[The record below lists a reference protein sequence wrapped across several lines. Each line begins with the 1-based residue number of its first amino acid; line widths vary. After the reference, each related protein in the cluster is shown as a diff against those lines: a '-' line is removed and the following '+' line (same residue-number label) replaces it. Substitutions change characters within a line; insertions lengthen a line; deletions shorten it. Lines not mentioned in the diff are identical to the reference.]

1 MISSE
6 MPGIRRYWLRYVHGV
21 FMYEL
26 SCWGLPLSSHRYWY
40 SISRFFR
47 MYLVPRIICVFIL
60 IHLVFFILRTYALWN
75 KNRILLI
82 SMLSIF
88 FVSFQSIHHAQA
100 SARCID
106 QTFVGASVGV
116 SFATIA
122 PATSTLSHLPLA
134 FYDHWNILFTF
145 IGATSAIPG
154 ITGCYQS
161 STSFPLLIPILLL
174 SVFELGG

>member
-1 MISSE
+1 
-6 MPGIRRYWLRYVHGV
+6 
-21 FMYEL
+21 
-26 SCWGLPLSSHRYWY
+26 
-40 SISRFFR
+40 
-47 MYLVPRIICVFIL
+47 
-60 IHLVFFILRTYALWN
+60 
-75 KNRILLI
+75 LLI

>member
-1 MISSE
+1 MTSSE
-6 MPGIRRYWLRYVHGV
+6 MPGIRRYWLRYVHGA

-26 SCWGLPLSSHRYWY
+26 SCWGLPLYSHRDRY

-47 MYLVPRIICVFIL
+47 MYLVPRIISVSIL

-88 FVSFQSIHHAQA
+88 FVSSRSIHHTKA

-122 PATSTLSHLPLA
+122 PATSTLSPPPGVLWPLKHSIR
-134 FYDHWNILFTF
+134 FHRCN
-145 IGATSAIPG
+145 
-154 ITGCYQS
+154 
-161 STSFPLLIPILLL
+161 
-174 SVFELGG
+174 